1 MVERMHSS
9 SQMRE
14 SIDSTAATDPGGA
27 VRPDAVAPIAQDNR
41 AADERGNADMSEGDS
56 LRAHLYGLFAG
67 LLAGPP
73 SQELL
78 SMLAGID
85 EPTED
90 IDEMATAWR
99 MLKLAAQRS
108 NVEAVDDEFHAL
120 FIGVGRGELVP
131 FGSWY
136 LTGFLMDRPLAVLR
150 ADLAALGIERTA
162 QTHEPEDHAA
172 ALCETMALLITSD
185 DLDVDDERRFFKQH
199 LEPWM
204 GVFFADLQTANAAC
218 FYRAAGRL
226 GQAFMKFEA
235 RYLAM
240 PA

>member
-1 MVERMHSS
+1 MERMQSS
-9 SQMRE
+9 SQTHE
-14 SIDSTAATDPGGA
+14 ALDSTPGSGAVSEARADAATGTAEGNRSPEARGRAGA
-27 VRPDAVAPIAQDNR
+27 SN
-41 AADERGNADMSEGDS
+41 GDS
-56 LRAHLYGLFAG
+56 VRAHLYGLFAG
-67 LLAGPP
+67 LLARPP
-73 SQELL
+73 GSQLL

-108 NVEAVDDEFHAL
+108 DVDAVDDEFHAL

-136 LTGFLMDRPLAVLR
+136 LTGFMMDRPLAVLR
-150 ADLAALGIERTA
+150 ADLAALGIERTE

-185 DLDVDDERRFFKQH
+185 DLDTDDERRFFKQH

-204 GVFFADLQTANAAC
+204 GVFFADLQTANSAC
-218 FYRAAGRL
+218 FYRAVGRL
-226 GQAFMKFEA
+226 GQAFMGFEE